1 MEWCIGGTLVY
12 DMLIAEEV
20 VASSSS
26 VENCFGC
33 WAGRWIDSESVNV
46 VC

>member
-1 MEWCIGGTLVY
+1 MDWCIGGTLVY
-12 DMLIAEEV
+12 VMVITKEV

-26 VENCFGC
+26 VKNGFGC